1 MWPAWERDD
10 VVLVSEPYAY
20 QHEVSR
26 GDVVKLPT
34 DRGPRSFEIAA
45 VYQSYDINASAMLMS
60 RNVYDRHFDDDGV
73 DSVGLYL
80 SDEADP
86 EAVMTRIGEIS
97 AGRQEIRFNSNAR
110 IRELSLEIFDRTF
123 IITDVLYWL
132 AVGVAFI
139 GILGAMLALQLERGR
154 ELAVLRALGMTPA
167 QVGGLV
173 TTQTAVIGLLSGIAA
188 VPLGIMM
195 AYVLIEVINRRAFGW
210 QIDTSIAPDI
220 LVSAIVFAVVAAL
233 LAGVYPAFRAA
244 RSQPAAA
251 MREE

>member
-1 MWPAWERDD
+1 M
-10 VVLVSEPYAY
+10 LVSEPYAY

>member
-1 MWPAWERDD
+1 
-10 VVLVSEPYAY
+10 
-20 QHEVSR
+20 
-26 GDVVKLPT
+26 
-34 DRGPRSFEIAA
+34 
-45 VYQSYDINASAMLMS
+45 MLMS
-60 RNVYDRHFDDDGV
+60 RNVYERHFDDDRV

-80 SDEADP
+80 AEGVDP
-86 EAVMTRIGEIS
+86 ESILARIGNIS
-97 AGRQEIRFNSNAR
+97 EGRQEIRFDSNAR

-123 IITDVLYWL
+123 VITDVLYWL

-154 ELAVLRALGMTPA
+154 ELAVLRALGMTPSQLGA
-167 QVGGLV
+167 MI

-188 VPLGIMM
+188 VPLGITM

-210 QIDTSIAPDI
+210 QIDMSVAPDI
-220 LVSAIVFAVVAAL
+220 LLSAIAFAIGAAL
-233 LAGVYPAFRAA
+233 LAGIYPAFRAA

>member
-1 MWPAWERDD
+1 
-10 VVLVSEPYAY
+10 
-20 QHEVSR
+20 
-26 GDVVKLPT
+26 
-34 DRGPRSFEIAA
+34 
-45 VYQSYDINASAMLMS
+45 MLMS
-60 RNVYDRHFDDDGV
+60 RNVYDRHFDDDRV
-73 DSVGLYL
+73 DSIGLYL
-80 SDEADP
+80 SDDADP
-86 EAVMTRIGEIS
+86 ESIMARIGEFS
-97 AGRQEIRFNSNAR
+97 EGRQEIRFNSNAR

-154 ELAVLRALGMTPA
+154 ELAVLRALGMTPL
-167 QVGGLV
+167 QLGSMI

-210 QIDTSIAPDI
+210 QIDMSVSPDI
-220 LVSAIVFAVVAAL
+220 LLSAVVFAIGAAL
-233 LAGVYPAFRAA
+233 LAGIYPAVRAA
-244 RSQPAAA
+244 RSQPAIA